1 MTEQQTHRYWGHTL
15 SHFAPTGK
23 EDGVCSSPHI
33 ASWEYQQMLNRK
45 TKKNI
50 LKTSKMWFLP
60 LQRVHFLEELGCLPN
75 TLVWKPTVDHDFHV
89 SVWNNARMITRPR
102 SLICPQF
109 HVSQLSLSASVVTEA
124 HSLRLYSFSK
134 DGYESCLLSSPCQHN
149 SFVILTVGWV
159 FFCFWFFLTQQFWN
173 NFLWKFSGI
182 DATHKVIILEKYL
195 PVGIIKLIS
204 LPLSSPR
211 SFCQPPSG
219 IQIAE

>member
-1 MTEQQTHRYWGHTL
+1 MTEQQTHRHWGHTP

-50 LKTSKMWFLP
+50 LKTIKMWFLP
-60 LQRVHFLEELGCLPN
+60 LQRVHFLGELGCLPN
-75 TLVWKPTVDHDFHV
+75 TLVWKPTMDHDFHV

-109 HVSQLSLSASVVTEA
+109 HVSQLSLSASAVTEA
-124 HSLRLYSFSK
+124 HSPRLYSFSK
-134 DGYESCLLSSPCQHN
+134 DGYESCLLSSSPCQHN

-159 FFCFWFFLTQQFWN
+159 GFFGFFFDTTVLKQLSLKIFWDWCYSQSNHFREILSCGHNKANQFASFFPQE
-173 NFLWKFSGI
+173 FLPTS
-182 DATHKVIILEKYL
+182 
-195 PVGIIKLIS
+195 
-204 LPLSSPR
+204 
-211 SFCQPPSG
+211 
-219 IQIAE
+219 